1 MANLQNQQIVLGIS
15 GGIAAYKSAEL
26 ARLLIKSGAKVRVCM
41 TQSACEFITPLT
53 FQALT
58 GYPVHTELFDLE
70 AEAAM
75 GHIELAR
82 WADRIIIAP
91 ASANTL
97 ANIAHGFSDNLLTT
111 LCLATK
117 APIVLAPAMNQQM
130 WRNSLTQKNIALL
143 KQAGI
148 NMLMPAEG
156 EQACGDIGPGRM
168 QEPQAIVEALLAEQ
182 DSRLSG
188 LNIMITA
195 GPTQEAIDPVR
206 FITNRSSGKMGFAI
220 AEAAVQMGATV
231 TLIAGPVNLD
241 SPVEV
246 NRVDVKS
253 AEEMFGAVKDNLAG
267 QHIFI
272 ASAAV
277 ADYRL
282 TTISTQK
289 IKKKDSSM
297 SLTLSK
303 TPDILAEIST
313 CHRDLFTV
321 GFAAETENLKQ
332 HALDKLTRKNLDMI
346 AANQVGDGKGFDVD
360 DNALLVLWKDGQQTL
375 PLNTKTEIAKQLMTL
390 IATHYQKTQLKSA

>member
-41 TQSACEFITPLT
+41 TKSALEFITPLT

-58 GYPVHTELFDLE
+58 GHSVHTALFDLE

-82 WADRIIIAP
+82 WADMILIAP

-97 ANIAHGFSDNLLTT
+97 AKIAHGLSDNLLST

-117 APIVLAPAMNQQM
+117 APVVIAPAMNQQM
-130 WRNSLTQKNIALL
+130 WRNTIMQKNVSLL
-143 KQAGI
+143 KQSAI
-148 NMLMPAEG
+148 QVLSPASG

-168 QEPQAIVEALLAEQ
+168 QEPQTIVEALNQESDQL
-182 DSRLSG
+182 LSG
-188 LNIMITA
+188 VNILITA

-206 FITNRSSGKMGFAI
+206 YISNRSSGKMGFAI
-220 AEAAVQMGATV
+220 ASAAVQLGAEV
-231 TLIAGPVNLD
+231 TLISGPVNLD
-241 SPVEV
+241 TPAKVRRIE
-246 NRVDVKS
+246 VKS
-253 AEEMFGAVKDNLAG
+253 AQNMFDAATANLAD

-277 ADYRL
+277 ADYQVSKVA
-282 TTISTQK
+282 THK
-289 IKKKDSSM
+289 IKKKEEPV
-297 SLTLSK
+297 SLVLSK
-303 TPDILAEIST
+303 TPDILAEISAQ
-313 CHRDLFTV
+313 HPDLFTV

-332 HALDKLTRKNLDMI
+332 YALDKLHRKNLDMI
-346 AANQVGDGKGFDVD
+346 AANYVGNGQGFDVD
-360 DNALLVLWKDGQQTL
+360 DNALLVLWKDGEQAL
-375 PLNTKTEIAKQLMTL
+375 PLTSKNALAKQLMQL
-390 IATHYQKTQLKSA
+390 IGTHYQQR